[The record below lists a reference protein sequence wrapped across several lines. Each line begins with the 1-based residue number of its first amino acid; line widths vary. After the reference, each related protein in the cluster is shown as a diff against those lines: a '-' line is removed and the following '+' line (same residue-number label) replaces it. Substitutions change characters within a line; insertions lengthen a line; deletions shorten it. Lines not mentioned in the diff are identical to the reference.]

1 LRFADRSWR
10 CGLADAG
17 THLAAQGLAEKHGT
31 GTAIVLVD
39 PIGEG
44 EAAGVGQAGVGHVGV
59 GHVGVGHVGV
69 GHVGVGGDERGV
81 EAGSDALPGLGR
93 AGMSKRVWTVDC
105 RAMAGSPASGR
116 GSATVRV
123 CLMRYWIG

>member
-59 GHVGVGHVGV
+59 GGY
-69 GHVGVGGDERGV
+69 ERGV